1 MIRNHET
8 QHPLTFPVH
17 ACCASPCHSTFTII
31 IKTMTQP
38 QPLSTFKDQLLQS
51 EDIQKLIAE
60 EYGPEA
66 DAAIG
71 RFRAGDDGD
80 LWDPIE
86 ENKQEISGSPEESI
100 DAAAPDDDIFEI
112 EIWSTGPV
120 FWIRANEFD
129 DIGYFPSRDEAR
141 RYAEDFF
148 EGLISELRERE
159 Q

>member
-1 MIRNHET
+1 
-8 QHPLTFPVH
+8 
-17 ACCASPCHSTFTII
+17 
-31 IKTMTQP
+31 MTKP

-71 RFRAGDDGD
+71 RFRSGDDGD
-80 LWDPIE
+80 LWDLIE
-86 ENKQEISGSPEESI
+86 DNKDATFGTLEVSI
-100 DAAAPDDDIFEI
+100 DAAAPDDDVFGI

-141 RYAEDFF
+141 RYAEVEF
-148 EGLISELRERE
+148 ESHINELSERE
-159 Q
+159 EEE

>member
-1 MIRNHET
+1 
-8 QHPLTFPVH
+8 
-17 ACCASPCHSTFTII
+17 
-31 IKTMTQP
+31 MTKP

-71 RFRAGDDGD
+71 RFRSGDDGD
-80 LWDPIE
+80 LWDLIE
-86 ENKQEISGSPEESI
+86 DNKDATFGTLEVSI
-100 DAAAPDDDIFEI
+100 EAAAPDDDIFGI

-129 DIGYFPSRDEAR
+129 DIGYFPSLPEAR
-141 RYAEDFF
+141 AYAEVEF
-148 EGLISELRERE
+148 ESHINELSERE
-159 Q
+159 EEE

>member
-1 MIRNHET
+1 
-8 QHPLTFPVH
+8 
-17 ACCASPCHSTFTII
+17 
-31 IKTMTQP
+31 MTKP

-66 DAAIG
+66 DTAIG
-71 RFRAGDDGD
+71 RFRSGDDGD
-80 LWDPIE
+80 LWDLIE
-86 ENKQEISGSPEESI
+86 DNKDATFGTLEVSI
-100 DAAAPDDDIFEI
+100 EAAAPDDDIFGI

-141 RYAEDFF
+141 RYAEVEF
-148 EGLISELRERE
+148 ESHINELSERE
-159 Q
+159 EEE

>member
-1 MIRNHET
+1 M
-8 QHPLTFPVH
+8 
-17 ACCASPCHSTFTII
+17 
-31 IKTMTQP
+31 KTLTQP

-51 EDIQKLIAE
+51 GDIQKLIAE

-71 RFRAGDDGD
+71 RFRAGEDGD
-80 LWDPIE
+80 LWDLIE
-86 ENKQEISGSPEESI
+86 DNKQEISGSPVEVI

-112 EIWSTGPV
+112 QIWSTGPV

-141 RYAEDFF
+141 AYAEMEF
-148 EGLISELRERE
+148 EGLIGELRERE

>member
-1 MIRNHET
+1 
-8 QHPLTFPVH
+8 
-17 ACCASPCHSTFTII
+17 
-31 IKTMTQP
+31 MTQP
-38 QPLSTFKDQLLQS
+38 QLLSTFKGLLLQS
-51 EDIQKLIAE
+51 RDIQKLIAE

-66 DAAIG
+66 EAAIG
-71 RFRAGDDGD
+71 RFRSGDDGD
-80 LWDPIE
+80 LWDLIE
-86 ENKQEISGSPEESI
+86 DNKQEISGSPMEVI
-100 DAAAPDDDIFEI
+100 DAAAPDDDIFGI

-141 RYAEDFF
+141 RYAEFEF